1 MHSHDRMFVYVVVCT
16 HVGKTFLHFFSLL
29 SNLCLQVYF
38 KNLQNVSLSKLVFF
52 GGEKGKRRSEKKKE
66 ERKQGEDKARASR
79 RLELE
84 RAGVLSP
91 SPSPSEKLYF
101 IYKL

>member
-52 GGEKGKRRSEKKKE
+52 GGDKGKRRSEKKKRGE
-66 ERKQGEDKARASR
+66 EAGRGQGPGKQAAGAGASWC
-79 RLELE
+79 
-84 RAGVLSP
+84 
-91 SPSPSEKLYF
+91 F
-101 IYKL
+101 ISFSQSQ